1 MPVIQKNLS
10 LSRADYYQ
18 VHLSLVNAVIPK
30 HAKLTEKELEV
41 LALFMSFKEDIPMGR
56 FGTYART
63 IVKQTLKLNDSGL
76 SNYLRF
82 LKNKRFLIERDKE
95 LIFVPLIIIPDDT
108 QEYRF
113 KLNNREDVES
123 IL

>member
-1 MPVIQKNLS
+1 MPIIQKNLS

-30 HAKLTEKELEV
+30 QARLTEKELEV
-41 LALFMSFKEDIPMGR
+41 LALFMSFQEDIPLGR
-56 FGTYART
+56 FGTYARN
-63 IVKQTLKLNDSGL
+63 IVKETLKLNDSGL

-95 LIFVPLIIIPDDT
+95 IIFVPLIIVPDDT
-108 QEYRF
+108 QEYKF
-113 KLNNREDVES
+113 KLTNREVE
-123 IL
+123 

>member
-1 MPVIQKNLS
+1 MLVIQKNLL

-41 LALFMSFKEDIPMGR
+41 LALFMSFKEDIPLGR
-56 FGTYART
+56 FGTYARN
-63 IVKQTLKLNDSGL
+63 IVKGTLKLNDSGL

-82 LKNKRFLIERDKE
+82 LKNKRFLIEKDKE
-95 LIFVPLIIIPDDT
+95 LTFVPLIIIPDDT
-108 QEYRF
+108 QEYKF
-113 KLNNREDVES
+113 KITNRD
-123 IL
+123 